1 MKQCKDSLGGQN
13 SKRRLSGARS
23 SRALCTIF
31 KKLRAADRRITEL
44 DKQINFLTCSGHFP
58 SKRAD
63 KLKLLISAWDLKR
76 RYIRE
81 IRKSYGEEAN

>member
-1 MKQCKDSLGGQN
+1 
-13 SKRRLSGARS
+13 
-23 SRALCTIF
+23 
-31 KKLRAADRRITEL
+31 
-44 DKQINFLTCSGHFP
+44 LTCSGHFP